1 MRSGRSEG
9 TTDHCLIWT
18 DSQQTRVFKNRGGRK
33 LCTRTIDEIEV
44 NEKQQ
49 DFQKEMEEM
58 QCNFPSCWKSIGTTK
73 NDMERD
79 TAGARIIE
87 GWEQLVKT
95 TASKGIGKKLIV
107 CNRAVK

>member
-1 MRSGRSEG
+1 
-9 TTDHCLIWT
+9 
-18 DSQQTRVFKNRGGRK
+18 
-33 LCTRTIDEIEV
+33 
-44 NEKQQ
+44 
-49 DFQKEMEEM
+49 M